1 VESLCTATTGQVSV
15 VGSTSN
21 AWCAKPTL
29 YHGGGWVWTQAD
41 AKGGPIN
48 EINWTYFVMAGD
60 GTAWFV
66 SFLGKKDDEERDV
79 FNHLDSALRK
89 AKQETT
95 SWPSQDLFPTMG
107 VGPVKS
113 K

>member
-1 VESLCTATTGQVSV
+1 M

-66 SFLGKKDDEERDV
+66 SFLGKKDDEEREV